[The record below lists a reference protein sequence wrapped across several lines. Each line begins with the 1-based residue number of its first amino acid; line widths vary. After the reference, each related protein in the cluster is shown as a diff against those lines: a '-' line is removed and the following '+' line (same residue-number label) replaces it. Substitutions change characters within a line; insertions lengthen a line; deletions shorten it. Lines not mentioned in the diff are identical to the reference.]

1 MKRTEGKARGG
12 GKAVLLAAF
21 VAVALVLGALMLF
34 KYLDRHERPA
44 APAQPQPAGT
54 RAVSLYFAAA
64 DTGEYVRE
72 TREIDSCGA
81 DLASCI
87 RQTLEELANGPL
99 GDLAPTIPPTSA
111 VRSVQIQDDTAI
123 VDMGA
128 GLVDGLPK
136 GSSAEMTAAY
146 SIVNT
151 VVYNFPAVKQVK
163 LLIEGHEVPT
173 LGGHLDLQKPLLPDL
188 QPDGKDG

>member
-1 MKRTEGKARGG
+1 M
-12 GKAVLLAAF
+12 LLAAF
-21 VAVALVLGALMLF
+21 IAVALVLGALMLF

-44 APAQPQPAGT
+44 APAQPQPAGP

-72 TREIDSCGA
+72 TREIGSCGG
-81 DLASCI
+81 DLSSCI
-87 RQTLEELANGPL
+87 HQTLEELANGPL
-99 GDLAPTIPPTSA
+99 GDLAPTIPPATT
-111 VRSVQIQDDTAI
+111 VRSVQLQDDTAI
-123 VDMGA
+123 VDMGS
-128 GLVDGLPK
+128 GFVDGLPK

-146 SIVNT
+146 AIVNT

-163 LLIEGHEVPT
+163 LLVEGHEVPT
-173 LGGHLDLQKPLLPDL
+173 LGGHLNLRKPLVPEP

>member
-1 MKRTEGKARGG
+1 M
-12 GKAVLLAAF
+12 LLAAF

-44 APAQPQPAGT
+44 PPVQPRPAGT

-64 DTGEYVRE
+64 DTGEYVTE
-72 TREIDSCGA
+72 TREIDSCDG

-111 VRSVQIQDDTAI
+111 VRSVQIQDGTAI

-136 GSSAEMTAAY
+136 GSSAEMTAVY

-151 VVYNFPAVKQVK
+151 VAYNFLAVKQVK
-163 LLIEGHEVPT
+163 LLIEGHEITT
-173 LGGHLDLQKPLLPDL
+173 LGGHLNLRKPLAPNL